1 MSEWMNKYQWECFC
15 DSGYFDKWAVRPIG
29 ETKFGAAF
37 HVNTKEEAEDLV
49 RLLSRHT
56 VKSDNTQALHNALDR
71 IKELE
76 ALAQKLVDAMK
87 DAHPYV
93 EDDAKRAGIGNMIVE
108 AAKLGIK

>member
-1 MSEWMNKYQWECFC
+1 MN
-15 DSGYFDKWAVRPIG
+15 FDADKLFPDVM
-29 ETKFGAAF
+29 AA
-37 HVNTKEEAEDLV
+37 NPLE
-49 RLLSRHT
+49 
-56 VKSDNTQALHNALDR
+56 R